1 MFPKS
6 IITASAIG
14 LAILG
19 MIQAAPLRTDEVQG
33 LALINQARQKVGQAP
48 LAWDDALK
56 QDAHV
61 WSGNLAADNKL
72 EHAPASDRN
81 GAGELLSMFRTEDRT
96 SVQMTR
102 PITESSK
109 NWLNA
114 DSQQQ
119 STDVAKQLGLAEQL
133 LSGKATRIGCA
144 TSTVNGNSKSQWF
157 LYIVCRVHADI
168 QPYVSFALSS
178 SLVCSNLYVCS
189 AGNNSL
195 DRRGGGSGVMTWFNP
210 SLGSCGRTNGDND
223 MVVAI
228 SHITMG
234 DAGGNPN
241 NNPNCGKTITISRGG
256 ITKTATI
263 VDKCM
268 GCAADHIDVSP
279 AVFRAFADL
288 GAGKIGDVKW
298 SF

>member
-14 LAILG
+14 LATLG
-19 MIQAAPLRTDEVQG
+19 MAQAATLSTDEVQG
-33 LALINQARQKVGQAP
+33 LALINQARQKVGKAP
-48 LAWDDALK
+48 LGWDDALK

-81 GAGELLSMFRTEDRT
+81 GAGELLSMFRTEDHN
-96 SVQMTR
+96 SVQMIR
-102 PITESSK
+102 PIAESSK

-114 DSQQQ
+114 DGQQQ

-144 TSTVNGNSKSQWF
+144 TSIVNGNSESQWF
-157 LYIVCRVHADI
+157 LYTWFR
-168 QPYVSFALSS
+168 
-178 SLVCSNLYVCS
+178 
-189 AGNNSL
+189 
-195 DRRGGGSGVMTWFNP
+195 VMTWFNP

-241 NNPNCGKTITISRGG
+241 PNCGKTITISRGG

-268 GCAADHIDVSP
+268 GCGVDHIDVSP
-279 AVFRAFADL
+279 AVFRTFADL

>member
-6 IITASAIG
+6 FITASAIS
-14 LAILG
+14 LATLG
-19 MIQAAPLRTDEVQG
+19 MVQAAPLSTDEVQG
-33 LALINQARQKVGQAP
+33 LALINQVRQKVGQAP

-81 GAGELLSMFRTEDRT
+81 GAGELLSMFRTEDRN
-96 SVQMTR
+96 SVQLTR

-114 DSQQQ
+114 DDQQQ

-144 TSTVNGNSKSQWF
+144 TSTINGNSESQWF
-157 LYIVCRVHADI
+157 LYTVCRVHAEI
-168 QPYVSFALSS
+168 QPAE
-178 SLVCSNLYVCS
+178 
-189 AGNNSL
+189 NNSLGL
-195 DRRGGGSGVMTWFNP
+195 DRRGGGAGVMTWFNP

-268 GCAADHIDVSP
+268 GCGVDHIDVSP

>member
-6 IITASAIG
+6 IITASAIS
-14 LAILG
+14 LATLG
-19 MIQAAPLRTDEVQG
+19 MIQAAPLSTDEVQG

-72 EHAPASDRN
+72 ERAPASDRN
-81 GAGELLSMFRTEDRT
+81 GAGELLSMFRTEDHN

-114 DSQQQ
+114 DGQQQ

-144 TSTVNGNSKSQWF
+144 TSTVNSNSESQWF
-157 LYIVCRVHADI
+157 LYTVCRVHADV
-168 QPYVSFALSS
+168 QPAE
-178 SLVCSNLYVCS
+178 
-189 AGNNSL
+189 NNSL

-223 MVVAI
+223 LVVAI

-241 NNPNCGKTITISRGG
+241 NNPNCGKTITISRSG

-268 GCAADHIDVSP
+268 GCGVDHIDVSP

>member
-14 LAILG
+14 LATLG
-19 MIQAAPLRTDEVQG
+19 MVQAAPLSTDEVQG
-33 LALINQARQKVGQAP
+33 LALINQVRQKVGQAP
-48 LAWDDALK
+48 LAWDDAFK

-81 GAGELLSMFRTEDRT
+81 GAGELLSMFRTEDRN

-114 DSQQQ
+114 DGQQQ

-144 TSTVNGNSKSQWF
+144 TSTINGNSESQWF
-157 LYIVCRVHADI
+157 LYTVCRVHADI
-168 QPYVSFALSS
+168 QPAE
-178 SLVCSNLYVCS
+178 
-189 AGNNSL
+189 NNSL
-195 DRRGGGSGVMTWFNP
+195 DRRGGGAGVMTWFNP

-268 GCAADHIDVSP
+268 GCGVDHIDVSP

>member
-14 LAILG
+14 LATLG
-19 MIQAAPLRTDEVQG
+19 MIQAAPLSTDEVQG

-81 GAGELLSMFRTEDRT
+81 GAGELLSLFRTEDRN

-114 DSQQQ
+114 EGQQQ

-144 TSTVNGNSKSQWF
+144 TSTVNGNLESQWF
-157 LYIVCRVHADI
+157 LYTVCRVHADI
-168 QPYVSFALSS
+168 RA
-178 SLVCSNLYVCS
+178 
-189 AGNNSL
+189 AENNSL

-256 ITKTATI
+256 ITKFATI

-268 GCAADHIDVSP
+268 GCGVDHIDVSP

>member
-14 LAILG
+14 LATLG
-19 MIQAAPLRTDEVQG
+19 MIQAAPLSTDEFQS

-61 WSGNLAADNKL
+61 WSGNLAADDKL
-72 EHAPASDRN
+72 EHAPASGRN

-114 DSQQQ
+114 DGQQQ

-144 TSTVNGNSKSQWF
+144 TSTVNGNSESQWF
-157 LYIVCRVHADI
+157 LYTVCRVHADI
-168 QPYVSFALSS
+168 QPAE
-178 SLVCSNLYVCS
+178 
-189 AGNNSL
+189 NNSL
-195 DRRGGGSGVMTWFNP
+195 DRRGSGSGVMTWFNP
-210 SLGSCGRTNGDND
+210 SLGSCGRINGDND

-228 SHITMG
+228 SHITMD

-268 GCAADHIDVSP
+268 GCGVDHIDVSP

-288 GAGKIGDVKW
+288 GAGKIGDV
-298 SF
+298 

>member
-6 IITASAIG
+6 IITVSAIW
-14 LAILG
+14 LATLG
-19 MIQAAPLRTDEVQG
+19 MVQAAPLSTDEVQG
-33 LALINQARQKVGQAP
+33 LALINEARQMVGQAP

-56 QDAHV
+56 QDAHL
-61 WSGNLAADNKL
+61 WSGNLAADNEL
-72 EHAPASDRN
+72 EHAPASERN
-81 GAGELLSMFRTEDRT
+81 GAGELLSMFRTQDRN
-96 SVQMTR
+96 SAQMTR
-102 PITESSK
+102 PITSSAK

-114 DSQQQ
+114 DGQQQ
-119 STDVAKQLGLAEQL
+119 VTDVAKQLGLSEQL
-133 LSGKATRIGCA
+133 LSDKATRIGCA
-144 TSTVNGNSKSQWF
+144 TSTVNGDSESQWF
-157 LYIVCRVHADI
+157 LYTVCRVHADI
-168 QPYVSFALSS
+168 QPAES
-178 SLVCSNLYVCS
+178 
-189 AGNNSL
+189 NSL
-195 DRRGGGSGVMTWFNP
+195 DRRGAYAGVMTWFNP

-223 MVVAI
+223 MIVAI
-228 SHITMG
+228 SYITMG

-268 GCAADHIDVSP
+268 GCAEDHIDVSP
-279 AVFRAFADL
+279 AVFKAFADL